1 MSTMNR
7 LSFLFPLSVLHV
19 LSCSGKDGSGDSAPT
34 AELTVLVNAPSPAS
48 TYYSN
53 EQVPFEVVARL
64 DGEPADVTH
73 ATWSLDDGAQE
84 KEGATGNFDPMSAG
98 EHAVHVEVLAGGQS
112 ASRDVTF
119 TVSPPE
125 GDADTDADTDTDT
138 DADATQFIGTIEANI
153 DYHGD
158 FGDFGSP
165 CPGTLSFT
173 LDAAHTIVGSG
184 TCRTTDGGYDFPF
197 TMDGAASGGVVSGNL
212 VMTYD
217 GTDALTPYTGHGG
230 SQTTITANF
239 DETFNSGSDTIRIY
253 GSFSADPQ

>member
-1 MSTMNR
+1 MLTMNR
-7 LSFLFPLSVLHV
+7 PSSLLPISLFAL
-19 LSCSGKDGSGDSAPT
+19 LSCSGKDGGDDSAPA

-53 EQVPFEVVARL
+53 EPVPFEVVARL
-64 DGEPADVTH
+64 GGDPVDVSH

-84 KEGATGNFDPMSAG
+84 KEGATGNFDAMSAG
-98 EHAVHVEVLAGGQS
+98 DHTVHVEVLASGNN

-119 TVSPPE
+119 TVSAPE

-138 DADATQFIGTIEANI
+138 DADATQFIGTIDANI

-173 LDAAHTIVGSG
+173 LDAAHVIVGSG
-184 TCRTTDGGYDFPF
+184 TCQTTDGGYDFPF
-197 TMDGAASGGVVSGNL
+197 TMDGSANAGDVSGNL

-230 SQTTITANF
+230 SQTTITANY
-239 DETFNSGSDTIRIY
+239 DETFHSGSDTIRIY